1 MSIWDTFVREPGK
14 IADNSTGD
22 DACKSY
28 EKYLEDVQLMKNLNV
43 RNAKQNF
50 VTCTVPTDRN
60 KFPHLIIPM
69 IFIVRIF
76 R

>member
-14 IADNSTGD
+14 INDNFTGD

-43 RNAKQNF
+43 RNLK
-50 VTCTVPTDRN
+50 
-60 KFPHLIIPM
+60 L
-69 IFIVRIF
+69 
-76 R
+76 

>member
-1 MSIWDTFVREPGK
+1 MIYTLSSFCVFILLLGKGMSIWDTFVREPGK

-43 RNAKQNF
+43 RNA
-50 VTCTVPTDRN
+50 
-60 KFPHLIIPM
+60 
-69 IFIVRIF
+69 
-76 R
+76 